1 MKGYRLKLISSD
13 SIRVQI
19 QKEEIDKII
28 KLQQNKESKV
38 NVDLN
43 SPSQSTRKL
52 GLAKRHV
59 STFSVRNR
67 KKKL

>member
-28 KLQQNKESKV
+28 KQQLIKEPKI
-38 NVDLN
+38 NVELN
-43 SPSQSTRKL
+43 TPS
-52 GLAKRHV
+52 
-59 STFSVRNR
+59 
-67 KKKL
+67 